1 MLYTSR
7 IKNLTVAYPKLFR
20 LRTKTEE
27 SRPRVQSVR
36 LVEPKPQTVHSRL
49 SRVWI
54 ETGDP
59 RQPLKSVWIDEPA
72 LSSMANLYP
81 IRLHP
86 RMSRVWI
93 WTEDPR
99 MPLKSVLIDEAEMHD
114 MATEAGELLQA
125 EIEMFMAEEY
135 ASD

>member
-1 MLYTSR
+1 
-7 IKNLTVAYPKLFR
+7 
-20 LRTKTEE
+20 
-27 SRPRVQSVR
+27 
-36 LVEPKPQTVHSRL
+36 VEPKPQTAHSRL
-49 SRVWI
+49 SQVWI

-72 LSSMANLYP
+72 LNSMATLYP
-81 IRLHP
+81 IRLHS

-114 MATEAGELLQA
+114 MATEAGELLRA
-125 EIEMFMAEEY
+125 EIEMAEEY

>member
-7 IKNLTVAYPKLFR
+7 IRNLTAAYPRLFR
-20 LRTKTEE
+20 TRIEE
-27 SRPRVQSVR
+27 SKPSVQSLPRTETKVQA
-36 LVEPKPQTVHSRL
+36 VQPQL

-59 RQPLKSVWIDEPA
+59 QMPLKSVWIDEPE
-72 LSSMANLYP
+72 LHSMTTLYP

-114 MATEAGELLQA
+114 MANEAGELA
-125 EIEMFMAEEY
+125 ARR
-135 ASD
+135 DRVVNG